1 MTYIE
6 YVQLSPKEKIKY
18 KFTNFFSNLGH
29 SFINFF
35 VNLYYRIIRFFK
47 GLGRSFKEVGYA
59 FKHGNIFTKLSFLFL
74 GVGHMAS
81 GQVIKGILIFLV
93 EIIFIFYMIMTGGA
107 AIYGFKTLG
116 NLETYIQ
123 CLYGVPGEGG
133 KIVYT
138 PDSNDYH
145 FLDQTTAG
153 EMCEL
158 LHPGVP
164 VQLTQIRC
172 DSSFKFLLFGLFAI
186 VIVIAFIFF
195 YISTIKNTIL
205 LQERKEAKLHVP
217 SFVEDIKD
225 YLDGKF
231 HRVLLALPIL
241 GVAVFT
247 ILPIIDMILMAFT
260 NYNKTTDYPNFFKWI
275 GIDNFITL
283 FGGGISK
290 SSTIFGSTFIRI
302 LGWTMI
308 WAVLATFLNY
318 FLGMFVAMLINKK
331 GIKFKKVFRTILVLS
346 IAMPQFISLLAFNR
360 FFAKGGM
367 IESLLK
373 LLGLMGQYD
382 TLRILDQAT
391 SARIFIIIVNIWIG
405 IPYTMLTVTGILMNV
420 PEDLY
425 ESAQIDGAS
434 PFTVYTKI
442 TLPYVIFI
450 TGPKL
455 ITDFVG
461 NINNFNVIYFLTG
474 GNPATNDYLNAGK
487 TDLLVTWLYK
497 LTVNQMNY
505 SYASVIGIM
514 IFVISSVLS
523 LIAYRHTS
531 AVKNEEDF
539 A

>member
-18 KFTNFFSNLGH
+18 KFTSFFKNLGH
-29 SFINFF
+29 GFINFF
-35 VNLYYRIIRFFK
+35 VNLYFRLIRFFK

-59 FKHGNIFTKLSFLFL
+59 FKHGNVFTKLSFLFL

-81 GQVIKGILIFLV
+81 GQIIKGILILLV
-93 EIIFIFYMIMTGGA
+93 EALFIFYMIMTGGA
-107 AIYGFKTLG
+107 AIYGFTTLG
-116 NLETYIQ
+116 NLESYFQ
-123 CLYGVPGEGG
+123 CLHGVPDASGN
-133 KIVYT
+133 VNFVL
-138 PDSNDYH
+138 DSNDYH
-145 FLDQTTAG
+145 FLDQSTAG

-158 LHPGVP
+158 LHPGESI
-164 VQLTQIRC
+164 QLTQIRC
-172 DSSFKFLLFGLFAI
+172 DNSFTFLLFGLLAI
-186 VIVIAFIFF
+186 VIIVAFVLF

-205 LQERKEAKLHVP
+205 LQERKQAKLHV
-217 SFVEDIKD
+217 STFFEDIKD

-241 GVAVFT
+241 GVCVFT

-260 NYNKTTDYPNFFKWI
+260 NYNRTTSYPRFFSWI

-283 FGGGISK
+283 FGGGMSK
-290 SSTIFGSTFIRI
+290 SGAKFGLTFVKI

-331 GIKFKKVFRTILVLS
+331 GIKFKKVFRTVLVFS
-346 IAMPQFISLLAFNR
+346 IAMPQFISLLAFNK

-373 LLGLMGQYD
+373 LLGLMSQND
-382 TLRILDQAT
+382 ALRILDQAT
-391 SARIFIIIVNIWIG
+391 SARIFIIIVNIWVG
-405 IPYTMLTVTGILMNV
+405 IPYTMLAVTGILMNV

-514 IFVISSVLS
+514 IFVICAVLS